1 MLRRLG
7 IIGAG
12 GIADVALS
20 TLRELLN
27 RAGTVVI

>member
-7 IIGAG
+7 IIGG

-27 RAGTVVI
+27 RAGNLVI